1 MTHVITACLF
11 KTPRD
16 FFIRRQTK
24 ASNCLSRGEKS
35 VVGLSYWINSRGKKA
50 NPVENSCNQRGKNE
64 LKWWYVTERFKVP
77 TGDSKRKIV
86 YQKRHLRLFYTNT
99 LSVSFQMLV
108 SSDVSVKKF
117 NSGSRKKVFT
127 YKCSVFLVLFWPE
140 RECQGFIIDFIR
152 VIRKLE
158 ARWAIMQMWIA
169 DETSHNSK

>member
-16 FFIRRQTK
+16 VLYQK
-24 ASNCLSRGEKS
+24 ANEGFELLKPWWKKS
-35 VVGLSYWINSRGKKA
+35 VLGYWINSHRKKA
-50 NPVENSCNQRGKNE
+50 NPAENSCNQRGKNE
-64 LKWWYVTERFKVP
+64 LKWWYVGERFKVP
-77 TGDSKRKIV
+77 TGDSKRKIL

-99 LSVSFQMLV
+99 LSVSFQILV

-117 NSGSRKKVFT
+117 NSGSRRKVFT
-127 YKCSVFLVLFWPE
+127 SVWCFWFFLLPE

-158 ARWAIMQMWIA
+158 ARWAIMQIWIA
-169 DETSHNSK
+169 DGTSHNSK